1 MFNSGF
7 KVWEIVPWKP
17 NKEMQDK
24 REIGYCTDR
33 LEKVQYL
40 KRVIKYNYR
49 TSDKKLKNISNLENR
64 IILRI
69 VFKICGR
76 DINRR

>member
-1 MFNSGF
+1 
-7 KVWEIVPWKP
+7 
-17 NKEMQDK
+17 MQDK

-49 TSDKKLKNISNLENR
+49 TSDKKLKNIYSARIKEN
-64 IILRI
+64 
-69 VFKICGR
+69 FSTF
-76 DINRR
+76 